1 MSRLKFDYVKLG
13 PYKRP
18 IIPVRLTYGDN
29 SVNTQALID
38 SGADFNVFHLSF
50 AKDLGLNL
58 NMNKR
63 ITFGGVGNKKQ
74 NLTGYL
80 GVLDLMIYSKGEN
93 IEFST
98 PIVFSEDIPS
108 NGIPLL
114 GETGFFDHLEE
125 IHFYYKR
132 GKIVLQD
139 KFN

>member
-18 IIPVRLTYGDN
+18 IIPVRLTYGGN

-38 SGADFNVFHLSF
+38 SGADFNLFHLSI
-50 AKDLGLNL
+50 AKDLGLKI
-58 NMNKR
+58 NMNKP
-63 ITFGGVGNKKQ
+63 IIFSGVGNKKR
-74 NLTGYL
+74 NLTGYM
-80 GVLDLMIYSKGEN
+80 GILDLMIFNKGNN

-108 NGIPLL
+108 DGFPLL
-114 GETGFFDHLEE
+114 GETGFFDRLEE

-132 GKIVLQD
+132 GKVVLQD
-139 KFN
+139 KTN